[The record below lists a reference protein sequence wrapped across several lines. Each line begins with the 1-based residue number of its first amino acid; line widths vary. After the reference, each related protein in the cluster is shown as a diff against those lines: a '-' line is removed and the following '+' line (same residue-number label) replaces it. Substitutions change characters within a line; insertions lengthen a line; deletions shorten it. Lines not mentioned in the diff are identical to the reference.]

1 MFCPTCYP
9 HSSPPDRITKIYA
22 HMSTILVQGKA
33 HFKCNSC
40 GACIPQEQDAAPA
53 PKVSEADLQKSLID
67 SLRAENADLQQQLR
81 IMTAERDALNVEL
94 LRLHSEATYPVVET
108 ITTAGEYPSIPAA
121 TELPPSHNS

>member
-33 HFKCNSC
+33 HLKCNSC
-40 GACIPQEQDAAPA
+40 GACIPQEQEAPTA

-67 SLRAENADLQQQLR
+67 SLRAENTDLQQQLR
-81 IMTAERDALNVEL
+81 IMTAERDALRYAAAVAQSPL
-94 LRLHSEATYPVVET
+94 VVAAVSEPST
-108 ITTAGEYPSIPAA
+108 IPTA